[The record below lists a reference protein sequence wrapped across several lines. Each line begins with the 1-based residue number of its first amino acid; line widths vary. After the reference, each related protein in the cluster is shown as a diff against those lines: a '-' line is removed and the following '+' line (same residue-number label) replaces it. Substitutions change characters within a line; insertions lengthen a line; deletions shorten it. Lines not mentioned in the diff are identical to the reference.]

1 MTLPGTKAPQA
12 HRYHLKPSRV
22 RALTGSSGAMA
33 TGRDDDSEV
42 ASDHLRNKQQQRSWL
57 LVVLAVLTIFNTPG
71 LAVAQDDGLAIEEVI
86 VTAQRREQNLQEV
99 PISISA
105 FTSAEIEK
113 YMFRDV
119 SDYITATPNAS
130 FISNG
135 ARAKKKI
142 SIRGVSSFS
151 GGADGLDDA
160 GGATVGFF
168 IDDFGVANSTINPPI
183 MDIERIEILRGPQ
196 ATYFGRGAMG
206 GGISITTN
214 KPDNDLFGS
223 LMLDYSRFDTRDVEG
238 VFNLPVVEDVFAVR
252 ANVKYTDSDGNIENV
267 NEIGGGNEYE
277 YKYARL
283 SARYVPTENLTFDL
297 SLYIAREDVGM
308 REGVPS
314 GVFSTFAGGVLYS
327 NFPDRNGDGLADP
340 DPDGVGFY
348 SGNRNR
354 VNFGNPQNVGTDSDS
369 GVFRIDYTTSDLLI
383 TSITGYITSDLF
395 INGDIDGGSRDFFN
409 EFRNNADE
417 SFSQE
422 FRIQNTNDSRWQWTL
437 GAIYAHDEKTRE
449 HNTFVGAEE
458 IFGIPEFAII
468 SSGDSAG
475 DADIWA
481 VFGQV
486 DYSVTDALTVSFGGR
501 YTEDKQTATL
511 FTFTGSRENSVSA
524 DEKFTD
530 FSPRVAFRYQ
540 PTDTTNFYGTISK
553 GFKAGGVQVPPFP
566 TFSDSFDEETLW
578 SYELGV
584 KTDLLDSRLRLNA
597 ALFYMDWDGLQVEFE
612 ESGLDE
618 EGNLVLFNGIN
629 NAEKSTLKGVEVVA
643 TALVTENV
651 VANLSVGYLDAEFD
665 ELTQFL
671 DGENRVFDGR
681 TIPRSPEWTV
691 AADVE
696 YGFAVS
702 STLDGFVRAEWQYRD
717 DYVAETNAYL
727 RPEGTFPWYVPS
739 YDVFNLR
746 AGIVHEDFSIA
757 VYAENLFDNNFYTNA
772 YEHAYIGGT
781 FVEPSFRTFG
791 VRGRYEF
798 RLD

>member
-1 MTLPGTKAPQA
+1 MTLQGTKAPKA
-12 HRYHLKPSRV
+12 HRYHLKPFGV
-22 RALTGSSGAMA
+22 HALTGSRRAIAIES
-33 TGRDDDSEV
+33 DDDSKAVSE
-42 ASDHLRNKQQQRSWL
+42 HLSKNQQKHLWL
-57 LVVLAVLTIFNTPG
+57 PIVLLALGTLSTPG
-71 LAVAQDDGLAIEEVI
+71 PVAAEDGLAIEEVI

-105 FTSAEIEK
+105 FTTAEIEK
-113 YMFRDV
+113 NMFRDV

-223 LMLDYSRFDTRDVEG
+223 VMLDYSRFDTRDIEG
-238 VFNLPVVEDVFAVR
+238 VLNLPVVEDVFAVR
-252 ANVKYTDSDGNIENV
+252 ANLKYTDSDGNIENT
-267 NEIGGGNEYE
+267 NDIGGGNDYE

-283 SARYVPTENLTFDL
+283 SARYVPTENLTVDFT
-297 SLYIAREDVGM
+297 LYSAREEVGM

-314 GVFSTFAGGVLYS
+314 GVFSTFAGDVLYS

-354 VNFGNPQNVGTDSDS
+354 VNFGNPQSVGTDSDS
-369 GVFRIDYTTSDLLI
+369 GVLRIDYTTADLLI

-395 INGDIDGGSRDFFN
+395 INGDIDGGSPDFFN

-422 FRIQNTNDSRWQWTL
+422 VRIQNTNDSRWQWTV
-437 GAIYAHDEKTRE
+437 GGIYAHDEKTRR
-449 HNTFVGAEE
+449 HRTFVGDEE
-458 IFGIPEFAII
+458 IFGIPEFSVI
-468 SSGDSAG
+468 SSGDSEG

-486 DYSVTDALTVSFGGR
+486 DYSVTDALTISFGGR
-501 YTEDKQTATL
+501 YTEDKQTGTL
-511 FTFTGSRENSVSA
+511 FSFTGSRVNSVTA

-530 FSPRVAFRYQ
+530 FSPRLAFSYQ
-540 PTDTTNFYGTISK
+540 AGESTNFYGTISK

-578 SYELGV
+578 SYEVGV
-584 KTDLLDSRLRLNA
+584 KTDLLDDRLRLNA

-618 EGNLVLFNGIN
+618 EGNLVIFNGLN
-629 NAEKSTLKGVEVVA
+629 NAEKSTSKGVEVAA
-643 TALVTENV
+643 TALLTENV

-681 TIPRSPEWTV
+681 TIPRSPEWTI

-696 YGFAVS
+696 YDFNIS

-717 DYVAETNAYL
+717 DYTAETNAYL

-746 AGIVHEDFSIA
+746 AGIVNEDFSIA

>member
-1 MTLPGTKAPQA
+1 MA
-12 HRYHLKPSRV
+12 HRYLKPSGTQ
-22 RALTGSSGAMA
+22 ALNGGCGAVA
-33 TGRDDDSEV
+33 IETDDDSKV
-42 ASDHLRNKQQQRSWL
+42 ASDHFSMKKMKKQQEHSWL
-57 LVVLAVLTIFNTPG
+57 PKVVSLVVFLVLGTLNTPG
-71 LAVAQDDGLAIEEVI
+71 LAVAQEGLEIEEVI
-86 VTAQRREQNLQEV
+86 VTAQRREQSLQEV

-105 FTSAEIEK
+105 FTSEEIEK
-113 YMFRDV
+113 YMFKDV
-119 SDYITATPNAS
+119 SDYITATPNAG

-160 GGATVGFF
+160 GGATVGFY
-168 IDDFGVANSTINPPI
+168 IDDFSVANSTINPPI

-223 LMLDYSRFDTRDVEG
+223 VMLDYGRFNTKDIEG
-238 VFNLPVVEDVFAVR
+238 VFNVPVVEDVFAMR
-252 ANVKYTDSDGNIENV
+252 ANLKYADSDGNIENT

-283 SARYVPTENLTFDL
+283 SARYTPTENLTVDFT
-297 SLYIAREDVGM
+297 LYSTREDVGM

-314 GVFSTFAGGVLYS
+314 GVFSTFAGNVLYS
-327 NFPDRNGDGLADP
+327 NFPDRDGDGLADP
-340 DPDGVGFY
+340 DPNGVGFY
-348 SGNRNR
+348 PENRNR

-369 GVFRIDYTTSDLLI
+369 GVLRIDYTTNDLLI
-383 TSITGYITSDLF
+383 TSITGYVSSELF
-395 INGDIDGGSRDFFN
+395 INGDIDGGSPDFFN

-422 FRIQNTNDSRWQWTL
+422 VRIQNTSDSRLQWTL
-437 GAIYAHDEKTRE
+437 GGIYAHDEKTRR
-449 HNTFVGAEE
+449 HRTFVGAEE
-458 IFGIPEFAII
+458 IFGIPEFFVI
-468 SSGDSAG
+468 SSGDSEG
-475 DADIWA
+475 DADVWA

-486 DYSVTDALTVSFGGR
+486 DYSVTDALTISLGGR
-501 YTEDKQTATL
+501 YTEDRQTATL
-511 FTFTGSRENSVSA
+511 FSFTGSRVNSVSA
-524 DEKFTD
+524 DEKFGD
-530 FSPRVAFRYQ
+530 FSPRLAFRYQ
-540 PTDTTNFYGTISK
+540 ASENTNFYGTISK

-578 SYELGV
+578 NYEIGV
-584 KTDLLDSRLRLNA
+584 KTDLLDNRLRLNA

-612 ESGLDE
+612 ESGLDD
-618 EGNLVLFNGIN
+618 EGNLVIFNGLD
-629 NAEKSTLKGVEVVA
+629 NAEKSTSKGAELTA
-643 TALVTENV
+643 TALLTEDI
-651 VANLSVGYLDAEFD
+651 VANLSIGYLDAKFD

-681 TIPRSPEWTV
+681 TIPRSPKWTI

-696 YGFAVS
+696 YGFDVS
-702 STLDGFVRAEWQYRD
+702 PTLDGFVRAEWQYRD
-717 DYVAETNAYL
+717 NYTAETNAYL
-727 RPEGTFPWYVPS
+727 RPEGAYPWYVPS
-739 YDVFNLR
+739 YDFVNLR
-746 AGIVHEDFSIA
+746 AGIVHEGFSIA
-757 VYAENLFDNNFYTNA
+757 VYAENLFDSNFYTNA

-781 FVEPSFRTFG
+781 FLEPSFRTYG

-798 RLD
+798 R